1 MQADSKNIYWSDLIN
16 CLTGQQ
22 THSNL
27 LLPPGF
33 SKHHYALAGNIKNQ
47 LDNIN
52 VAAKPNDIPLF
63 CPLHPAYLYQLK
75 WGGISQHSLPE
86 RICQHFRVFEIPLLL
101 PLNFL
106 SPHWLFFHMTL
117 INLSEDYIWV
127 LYKEAGICVISRC
140 NSEFYLRS
148 TRQQQ
153 SPPTE
158 FQPITLKLIYLKI
171 DTKKPWTKTIL
182 LVGVAS
188 YGNVK
193 MFRFLIFKFSY
204 LSEPKHGMS
213 CQRR

>member
-75 WGGISQHSLPE
+75 WGGFLSIHFQKGYASISEYLKSHCSSHS
-86 RICQHFRVFEIPLLL
+86 IFFLLTDYFFTWL
-101 PLNFL
+101 WSIFPKITSEYCIKKLESVWYQGVILNFIL
-106 SPHWLFFHMTL
+106 DLHVNSNHHLQNSNQLHW
-117 INLSEDYIWV
+117 N
-127 LYKEAGICVISRC
+127 
-140 NSEFYLRS
+140 
-148 TRQQQ
+148 
-153 SPPTE
+153 
-158 FQPITLKLIYLKI
+158 
-171 DTKKPWTKTIL
+171 
-182 LVGVAS
+182 
-188 YGNVK
+188 
-193 MFRFLIFKFSY
+193 
-204 LSEPKHGMS
+204 
-213 CQRR
+213 